1 MGALFSTDAF
11 AGRVVLVTG
20 ASRGIGRAI
29 AQAFSRTGARVIG
42 TATTEGGAQKITEA
56 LAGSGKGVIFDVT
69 DATAAD
75 TLIQTIVKDEG
86 KIDILVNNAGITRD
100 ALSMRLTDENWNA
113 VLEADLTGAFRL
125 VRAALRPMMRARY
138 GRIVNL
144 ASVVGVTG
152 NAGQANYAA
161 AKAGLIAMSRSVAWE
176 VAARAI
182 TVNCVAPGFIET
194 DMTKTIPEAMR
205 ETLLKEI
212 PAQRFGKPEDI
223 AQAVLFLAS
232 DAASYITGA
241 VLHTNGGLYTGY

>member
-42 TATTEGGAQKITEA
+42 TATTEGGAKAISEA
-56 LAGSGKGVIFDVT
+56 LKGAGKGVMFDVT
-69 DATAAD
+69 DAATADA
-75 TLIQTIVKDEG
+75 LIQSIVKDEG

-100 ALSMRLTDENWNA
+100 TLSMRMTDENWNA

-161 AKAGLIAMSRSVAWE
+161 AKAGLIAMSRSVARE
-176 VAARAI
+176 VAARSI

>member
-20 ASRGIGRAI
+20 ASRGIGKSI
-29 AQAFSRTGARVIG
+29 AEIFNEAGARVIG
-42 TATTEGGAQKITEA
+42 TATTEGGTQKITEA

-75 TLIQTIVKDEG
+75 ALIQSIVKDEG

-100 ALSMRLTDENWNA
+100 TLSMRMTDENWNA

-161 AKAGLIAMSRSVAWE
+161 AKAGLIAMSRSVARE
-176 VAARAI
+176 VAARSI

>member
-20 ASRGIGRAI
+20 ASRGIGKTI

-75 TLIQTIVKDEG
+75 ALIQSIVKDEG

-100 ALSMRLTDENWNA
+100 TLSMRMTDENWNA

-161 AKAGLIAMSRSVAWE
+161 AKAGLIAMSRSVARE
-176 VAARAI
+176 VAARSI

>member
-20 ASRGIGRAI
+20 ASRGIGRAL

-42 TATTEGGAQKITEA
+42 TATTEGGAKAISEA
-56 LAGSGKGVIFDVT
+56 LAGTGKGVMFDVT
-69 DATAAD
+69 NAAAAD
-75 TLIQTIVKDEG
+75 ALLQSIVKDEG

-100 ALSMRLTDENWNA
+100 TLSMRMTDENWNA

-161 AKAGLIAMSRSVAWE
+161 AKAGLIAMSRSVARE
-176 VAARAI
+176 VAARSI

>member
-20 ASRGIGRAI
+20 ASRGIGKSI
-29 AQAFSRTGARVIG
+29 AEIFNEAGARVIG

-75 TLIQTIVKDEG
+75 ALIQSIVKDEG

-100 ALSMRLTDENWNA
+100 TLSMRMTDENWNA

-161 AKAGLIAMSRSVAWE
+161 AKAGLIAMSRSVARE
-176 VAARAI
+176 VAARSI

-212 PAQRFGKPEDI
+212 PAQRFGKPKDI

>member
-42 TATTEGGAQKITEA
+42 TATTEGGAKAISEA
-56 LAGSGKGVIFDVT
+56 LKGAGKGVMFDVT
-69 DATAAD
+69 DAAAAD
-75 TLIQTIVKDEG
+75 ALIQTIVKDEG

-100 ALSMRLTDENWNA
+100 TLSMRMTDENWNA

-161 AKAGLIAMSRSVAWE
+161 AKAGLIAMSRSVARE
-176 VAARAI
+176 VAARSI

>member
-1 MGALFSTDAF
+1 MGALFSADAF

-20 ASRGIGRAI
+20 ASRGIGKSI
-29 AQAFSRTGARVIG
+29 AEIFNEAGARVIG

-75 TLIQTIVKDEG
+75 ALIQSIVKDEG

-100 ALSMRLTDENWNA
+100 TLTMRMTDENWNA

-161 AKAGLIAMSRSVAWE
+161 AKAGLIAMSRSVARE
-176 VAARAI
+176 VAARSI

>member
-20 ASRGIGRAI
+20 ASRGIGKSI
-29 AQAFSRTGARVIG
+29 AEIFNEAGARVIG

-75 TLIQTIVKDEG
+75 ALIQSIVKDEG

-161 AKAGLIAMSRSVAWE
+161 AKAGLIAMSRSVARE
-176 VAARAI
+176 VAARSI

>member
-20 ASRGIGRAI
+20 ASRGIGKAI
-29 AQAFSRTGARVIG
+29 AQVFSRTGARVIG

-75 TLIQTIVKDEG
+75 ALIQSIVKDEG

-100 ALSMRLTDENWNA
+100 TLSMRMTDENWKA

-161 AKAGLIAMSRSVAWE
+161 AKAGLIAMSRSVARE
-176 VAARAI
+176 VAARSI

>member
-69 DATAAD
+69 DATAANA
-75 TLIQTIVKDEG
+75 LIQSIVKDEG

-161 AKAGLIAMSRSVAWE
+161 AKAGLIAMSRSVARE
-176 VAARAI
+176 VAARSI

-205 ETLLKEI
+205 ETLLKDI

>member
-42 TATTEGGAQKITEA
+42 TATTEGGAKAISEA
-56 LAGSGKGVIFDVT
+56 LAGTGKGVMFDVT
-69 DATAAD
+69 DAATADA
-75 TLIQTIVKDEG
+75 LIQSIVKDEG

-100 ALSMRLTDENWNA
+100 TLSMRMTDENWNA

-144 ASVVGVTG
+144 AAVVGVTG

-161 AKAGLIAMSRSVAWE
+161 AKAGLIAMSRSVARE
-176 VAARAI
+176 VAARSI

>member
-20 ASRGIGRAI
+20 ASRGIGKSI
-29 AQAFSRTGARVIG
+29 AEIFNEAGARVIG

-75 TLIQTIVKDEG
+75 ALIQSIVKDEG

-100 ALSMRLTDENWNA
+100 TLSMRMTDENWNT

-161 AKAGLIAMSRSVAWE
+161 AKAGLIAMSRSVARE
-176 VAARAI
+176 VAARSI

>member
-20 ASRGIGRAI
+20 ASRGIGKAI

-75 TLIQTIVKDEG
+75 ALIQSIVKDKG

-100 ALSMRLTDENWNA
+100 TLSMRMTDENWNA

-161 AKAGLIAMSRSVAWE
+161 AKAGLIAMSRSVARE
-176 VAARAI
+176 VAARSI

>member
-20 ASRGIGRAI
+20 ASRGIGKAI

-69 DATAAD
+69 DATATDA
-75 TLIQTIVKDEG
+75 LIQSIVKDEG

-100 ALSMRLTDENWNA
+100 TLSMRMTDENWNA

-161 AKAGLIAMSRSVAWE
+161 AKAGLIAMSWSVARE
-176 VAARAI
+176 VAARSI

>member
-20 ASRGIGRAI
+20 ASRGIGKSI
-29 AQAFSRTGARVIG
+29 AEIFNEAGARVIG

-75 TLIQTIVKDEG
+75 ALIQSIVKDEG

-100 ALSMRLTDENWNA
+100 TLSMRMTDENWNA

-161 AKAGLIAMSRSVAWE
+161 AKSGLIAMSRSVARE
-176 VAARAI
+176 VAARSI

>member
-42 TATTEGGAQKITEA
+42 TATTEGGAKAISEA
-56 LAGSGKGVIFDVT
+56 LKGAGKGVMFDVT
-69 DATAAD
+69 DAAAAD

-113 VLEADLTGAFRL
+113 VLGADLTGAFRL

-161 AKAGLIAMSRSVAWE
+161 AKAGLIAMSRSVARE

>member
-20 ASRGIGRAI
+20 ASRGIGKSI
-29 AQAFSRTGARVIG
+29 AEIFNEAGARVIG

-75 TLIQTIVKDEG
+75 ALIQTIVKDEG

-100 ALSMRLTDENWNA
+100 TLSMRMTDENWNA

-161 AKAGLIAMSRSVAWE
+161 AKAGLIAMSRSVARE
-176 VAARAI
+176 VAARSI

>member
-20 ASRGIGRAI
+20 ASRGIGKSI
-29 AQAFSRTGARVIG
+29 AEIFNEAGARVIG

-75 TLIQTIVKDEG
+75 ALIQSIVKNEG

-100 ALSMRLTDENWNA
+100 TLSMRMTDENWNA

-161 AKAGLIAMSRSVAWE
+161 AKAGLIAMSRSVARE
-176 VAARAI
+176 VAARSI

>member
-20 ASRGIGRAI
+20 ASRGIGKSI
-29 AQAFSRTGARVIG
+29 AEMFNEAGARVIG

-75 TLIQTIVKDEG
+75 ALIQSIVKDEG

-161 AKAGLIAMSRSVAWE
+161 AKAGLIAMSRSVARE
-176 VAARAI
+176 VAARSI

-223 AQAVLFLAS
+223 AQAVLFFAS

>member
-20 ASRGIGRAI
+20 ASRGIGKAI

-56 LAGSGKGVIFDVT
+56 LAGSGKGVVFDVT

-75 TLIQTIVKDEG
+75 ALIQSIVKDEG

-100 ALSMRLTDENWNA
+100 TLSMRMTDENWNA

-161 AKAGLIAMSRSVAWE
+161 AKAGLIAMSRSVARE
-176 VAARAI
+176 VAARSI

>member
-20 ASRGIGRAI
+20 ASRGIGKAI

-42 TATTEGGAQKITEA
+42 TATTEGGAQKITET

-75 TLIQTIVKDEG
+75 ALIQSIVKDEG

-161 AKAGLIAMSRSVAWE
+161 AKAGLIAMSRSVARE
-176 VAARAI
+176 VAARSI

>member
-42 TATTEGGAQKITEA
+42 TATTEGGAKAISEA
-56 LAGSGKGVIFDVT
+56 LAGTGKGVMFDVT
-69 DATAAD
+69 DAATADA
-75 TLIQTIVKDEG
+75 LIQSIVKDEG

-100 ALSMRLTDENWNA
+100 TLSMRMTDENWNA

-161 AKAGLIAMSRSVAWE
+161 AKAGLIAMSRSVARE
-176 VAARAI
+176 VAARSI

-205 ETLLKEI
+205 EMLLKEI
-212 PAQRFGKPEDI
+212 PAQCFGKPEDI

>member
-20 ASRGIGRAI
+20 ASRGIGKSI
-29 AQAFSRTGARVIG
+29 AEIFNEAGARVIG

-56 LAGSGKGVIFDVT
+56 LAGSGKGVMFDVT

-75 TLIQTIVKDEG
+75 ALIQSIVKDEG

-161 AKAGLIAMSRSVAWE
+161 AKAGLIAMSRSVARE
-176 VAARAI
+176 VAARSI

-223 AQAVLFLAS
+223 AQAVLFFAS

>member
-20 ASRGIGRAI
+20 ASRGIGKSI
-29 AQAFSRTGARVIG
+29 AEMFNEAGARVIG

-75 TLIQTIVKDEG
+75 ALIQSIVKDEG

-100 ALSMRLTDENWNA
+100 TLSMRMTDENWNA

-161 AKAGLIAMSRSVAWE
+161 AKAGLIAMSRSVARE
-176 VAARAI
+176 VAARSI

-223 AQAVLFLAS
+223 AQAVLFFAS

>member
-20 ASRGIGRAI
+20 ASRGIGKAI

-75 TLIQTIVKDEG
+75 ALIQSIVKDEG

-100 ALSMRLTDENWNA
+100 TLSMRMTDENWNA

-161 AKAGLIAMSRSVAWE
+161 AKAGLIAMSRSVARE
-176 VAARAI
+176 VAARSI

-232 DAASYITGA
+232 DAASYISGA

>member
-20 ASRGIGRAI
+20 ASRGIGRAL

-42 TATTEGGAQKITEA
+42 TATTEGGAKAISEA
-56 LAGSGKGVIFDVT
+56 LAGTGKGVMFDVT
-69 DATAAD
+69 DAAAAD
-75 TLIQTIVKDEG
+75 ALLQSIVKDEG

-100 ALSMRLTDENWNA
+100 TLSMRMTDENWNA

-161 AKAGLIAMSRSVAWE
+161 AKAGLIAMSRSVARE
-176 VAARAI
+176 VAARSI

>member
-20 ASRGIGRAI
+20 ASRGIGKAI

-56 LAGSGKGVIFDVT
+56 LAGSGKCVIFDVT

-75 TLIQTIVKDEG
+75 ALIQSIVKDEG

-138 GRIVNL
+138 VRIVNL

-161 AKAGLIAMSRSVAWE
+161 AKAGLIAMSRSVARE
-176 VAARAI
+176 VAARSI

-194 DMTKTIPEAMR
+194 DMTKTISEAMR

>member
-20 ASRGIGRAI
+20 ASRGIGKAI

-75 TLIQTIVKDEG
+75 ALIQTIVKDEG

-161 AKAGLIAMSRSVAWE
+161 AKAGLIAMSRSVARE
-176 VAARAI
+176 VAARSI

>member
-20 ASRGIGRAI
+20 ASRGIGKSI
-29 AQAFSRTGARVIG
+29 AEIFNEAGARVIG

-75 TLIQTIVKDEG
+75 ALIQSVVKDEG

-161 AKAGLIAMSRSVAWE
+161 AKAGLIAMSRSVARE
-176 VAARAI
+176 VAARSI

>member
-20 ASRGIGRAI
+20 ASRGIGKAI

-75 TLIQTIVKDEG
+75 ALIQSIVKDEG

-161 AKAGLIAMSRSVAWE
+161 AKAGLIAMSRSVARE
-176 VAARAI
+176 VAARSI

-205 ETLLKEI
+205 EMLLKEI

>member
-20 ASRGIGRAI
+20 ASRGIGKAI

-69 DATAAD
+69 DATATDA
-75 TLIQTIVKDEG
+75 LIQSIVKDEG

-100 ALSMRLTDENWNA
+100 TLSMRMTDENWNA

-161 AKAGLIAMSRSVAWE
+161 AKAGLIAMSRSVARE
-176 VAARAI
+176 VAARSI
-182 TVNCVAPGFIET
+182 TVNCVAPSFIET

>member
-20 ASRGIGRAI
+20 ASRGIGKSI
-29 AQAFSRTGARVIG
+29 AEIFNEAGARVIG

-75 TLIQTIVKDEG
+75 ALIQSIVKDEG

-100 ALSMRLTDENWNA
+100 TLSMRMTDENWNA

-161 AKAGLIAMSRSVAWE
+161 AKAGLIAMSRSVARE
-176 VAARAI
+176 VAARSI

-241 VLHTNGGLYTGY
+241 VIHTNGGLYTGY

>member
-11 AGRVVLVTG
+11 AGHVVLVTG
-20 ASRGIGRAI
+20 ASRGIGSAI
-29 AQAFSRTGARVIG
+29 AQAFNRTGARVIG

-75 TLIQTIVKDEG
+75 ALIQSIVKDEG

-100 ALSMRLTDENWNA
+100 TLSMRMTDENWNA

-144 ASVVGVTG
+144 ASVVGV
-152 NAGQANYAA
+152 
-161 AKAGLIAMSRSVAWE
+161 
-176 VAARAI
+176 
-182 TVNCVAPGFIET
+182 PGRQT
-194 DMTKTIPEAMR
+194 MQR
-205 ETLLKEI
+205 LK
-212 PAQRFGKPEDI
+212 P
-223 AQAVLFLAS
+223 V
-232 DAASYITGA
+232 
-241 VLHTNGGLYTGY
+241 

>member
-20 ASRGIGRAI
+20 ASRGIGKSI
-29 AQAFSRTGARVIG
+29 AEIFNEAGARVIG

-56 LAGSGKGVIFDVT
+56 LEGSGKGVMFDVT

-75 TLIQTIVKDEG
+75 ALIQSIVKDEG

-100 ALSMRLTDENWNA
+100 TLSMRMTDENWNA

-161 AKAGLIAMSRSVAWE
+161 AKAGLIAMSRSVARE
-176 VAARAI
+176 VAARSI

>member
-20 ASRGIGRAI
+20 ASRGIGKSI
-29 AQAFSRTGARVIG
+29 AEIFNEAGARVIG

-75 TLIQTIVKDEG
+75 ALIQSIVKDEG

-161 AKAGLIAMSRSVAWE
+161 AKAGLIAMSRSVARE
-176 VAARAI
+176 VAARSI

-212 PAQRFGKPEDI
+212 PAQRFGKPEDV